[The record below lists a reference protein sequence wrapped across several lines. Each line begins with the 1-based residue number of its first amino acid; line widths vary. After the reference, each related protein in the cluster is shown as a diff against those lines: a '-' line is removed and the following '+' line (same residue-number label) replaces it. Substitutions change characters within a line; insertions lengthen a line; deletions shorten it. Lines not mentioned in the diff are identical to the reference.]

1 MKRREFLLAA
11 ATAAV
16 AAPALSFSGK
26 LFAAPANSPRFL
38 LVFLRG
44 GYDCNNLLVPY
55 SSDFYYE
62 SRPTLAIAKP
72 DAYNT
77 NSAIGLDSNWGLNPV
92 LRDSIYPLWQKRQV
106 AFVPFAGTDDMS
118 RSHFETQDN
127 IESGEQTDQRNNYR
141 SGFMARLSGQMS
153 GVPSIA
159 FTDALPLSFQ
169 GSSRDIPNIS
179 LRGNPKP
186 VYDERQANILAGMYR
201 NTTLAS
207 AAADGLELRQTVSKE
222 LQEEMMKAN
231 RGAPNAKNFAD
242 ETQRIATM
250 MRDQYRLGF
259 VDVGGWDT
267 HVNQGSTTGQLA
279 NNLANLGKGI
289 AAYAD
294 ALGDEWNNTVVV
306 VVSEFGRTF
315 RENGNKG
322 TDHGHGT
329 VYWVLG
335 GKVNGGRIAGQQV
348 AVNAQSLLQNR
359 DYPVLNNYRDMLGG
373 LLGRMW
379 GLSGSQLHS
388 VFPGAHPVNAIKPK
402 PLTNMRASGKDDAI
416 QLTPATKFSLEQA
429 LDFIDDDELVE
440 VTPKEIRMRKKHLTE
455 NDRKKASRGVA

>member
-1 MKRREFLLAA
+1 MKRRQFLLAA

-16 AAPALSFSGK
+16 AAPAMSFSGK
-26 LFAAPANSPRFL
+26 LFAAPAGMPRFL

-44 GYDCNNLLVPY
+44 GYDCNNLLIPY

-72 DAYNT
+72 DPQNT
-77 NSAIGLDSNWGLNPV
+77 NSAIGLDSEWGLNPI
-92 LRDSIYPLWQKRQV
+92 LRDSIYPLWQKKQV

-127 IESGEQTDQRNNYR
+127 VESGEPSDHRSNYR

-153 GVPSIA
+153 AVPSIA

-169 GSSRDIPNIS
+169 GSGRDIPNIS
-179 LRGNPKP
+179 LRGNTKP
-186 VYDERQANILAGMYR
+186 VYDGRQAGILAGMYR
-201 NTTLAS
+201 NTALAS
-207 AAADGLELRQTVSKE
+207 AASDGLELRQTVSKE
-222 LQEEMMKAN
+222 LQDEMMKAN

-267 HVNQGSTTGQLA
+267 HVNQGNVTGQLA
-279 NNLANLGKGI
+279 NNLANLGKGL

-335 GKVNGGRIAGQQV
+335 GKVNGGRVAGQQI

-359 DYPVLNNYRDMLGG
+359 DYPVLNNYRDVLGG
-373 LLGRMW
+373 LMGRMW
-379 GLSGSQLHS
+379 GLSGSQMQS
-388 VFPGAHPVNAIKPK
+388 VFPGAKPRD
-402 PLTNMRASGKDDAI
+402 L
-416 QLTPATKFSLEQA
+416 QL
-429 LDFIDDDELVE
+429 V
-440 VTPKEIRMRKKHLTE
+440 
-455 NDRKKASRGVA
+455 